1 LKEGEYLQIT
11 VEDAGQVT
19 GFISRYGD
27 GGSDKGEF
35 VDQFFKGLVLRAGL
49 ECFVPR
55 VRFFIL
61 LSFCN
66 RLKKAHGFEVHTGYT
81 P

>member
-1 LKEGEYLQIT
+1 M
-11 VEDAGQVT
+11 EDAGQVT

-35 VDQFFKGLVLRAGL
+35 VDQFFRGLVLRAEL

-55 VRFFIL
+55 LRFL
-61 LSFCN
+61 LYYF
-66 RLKKAHGFEVHTGYT
+66 RFEIV
-81 P
+81 